1 MKTNNQKNKKMIFII
16 WGVIYFSLCY
26 FSFYNKLLANNVPH
40 TKNEDQK
47 QPNLKSNI
55 DTEQE
60 QQTYNRILNK
70 IEKEVDKLTS
80 QSEQTPSLKYPP
92 KIYYD
97 RDGKTYK
104 KIEEYN
110 QDTGEYNKVIFYL
123 GGKIITYIDEINHD
137 TREYN
142 KVICFNLLNGKK
154 IHHIIKCKQD
164 TMLSKKIIN
173 FYDDNQTIHYIEE
186 YNKDKG
192 ELFKKTFYNPD
203 GTVRETKLI
212 NPNE

>member
-1 MKTNNQKNKKMIFII
+1 MKISKLNKKSIILIIGGLFIIGVILLITLLFLLFLKPTNPNSKQQESLSNVESNNQQDK
-16 WGVIYFSLCY
+16 
-26 FSFYNKLLANNVPH
+26 
-40 TKNEDQK
+40 
-47 QPNLKSNI
+47 
-55 DTEQE
+55 
-60 QQTYNRILNK
+60 TYNSIIYNNK
-70 IEKEVDKLTS
+70 KEVDKLTS